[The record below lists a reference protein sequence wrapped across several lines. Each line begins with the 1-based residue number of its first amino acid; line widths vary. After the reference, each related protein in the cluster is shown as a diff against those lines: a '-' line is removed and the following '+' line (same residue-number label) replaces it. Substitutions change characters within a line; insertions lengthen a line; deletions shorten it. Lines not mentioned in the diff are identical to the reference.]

1 MLIKRTVNKPK
12 DPRPKIQD
20 SRDGSLGIW
29 GLGLDPS
36 LRSGSIPLS
45 FSFHFVQENVV
56 SLIWGLKLFSLKNLF
71 T

>member
-1 MLIKRTVNKPK
+1 MIRKKTVNKPQ

-20 SRDGSLGIW
+20 PRDGSLGIW
-29 GLGLDPS
+29 DLKFGIWDLGLDPS

-56 SLIWGLKLFSLKNLF
+56 SLI
-71 T
+71 